1 MSWTPRSLAEQT
13 GRTFVI
19 TGANSGIGLETARE
33 LVARGAT
40 VVLAC
45 RDLARG
51 NQARDQIARGAA
63 GRALVLP
70 LDLTDLDSVAA
81 FSRDLPQ
88 HVPSLNAL
96 VCNAGV
102 MGGDRASTAQGL
114 ERQMGTNHFGH
125 AALVAGLWPLL
136 EPAAGRVV
144 LVSSIVARGGDLTG
158 GSRAGDLTDPQPY
171 RAAAVYARTKQ
182 ANLLYAQELH
192 RRAQAAGSAVSV
204 VACHPGV
211 SATGL
216 LGRQLRDQG
225 KAWLAPLAG
234 PLLRVVAQSA
244 RAGAAPT
251 LRALD
256 HSTPSGAFVG
266 PTRLNQWRGAPEL
279 LEVYPTGA
287 DQAAAARLWELTTE
301 VLGLGVPV

>member
-45 RDLARG
+45 RDLTKG
-51 NQARDQIARGAA
+51 KQARDEIVRGAA
-63 GRALVLP
+63 GNALVLP
-70 LDLTDLDSVAA
+70 LDLTDLDSVTA
-81 FSRDLPQ
+81 FSQDLPN
-88 HVPSLNAL
+88 HVPTLNAL

-102 MGGDRASTAQGL
+102 MGGNQASTAQGL

-125 AALVAGLWPLL
+125 AALIAGLWGQL

-144 LVSSIVARGGDLTG
+144 VVSSIAARGGDLP
-158 GSRAGDLTDPQPY
+158 AGTTRTDLTDPQPY
-171 RAAAVYARTKQ
+171 RAALVYARTKQ

-192 RRAQAAGSAVSV
+192 RRARAAGSAVSV

-211 SATGL
+211 SATKL
-216 LGRQLRDQG
+216 FGRQLRDQG
-225 KAWLAPLAG
+225 KGWLAPFAA
-234 PLLRVVAQSA
+234 PALRVIAQSA
-244 RAGAAPT
+244 TAGASPT
-251 LRALD
+251 LRALH

-266 PTRLNQWRGAPEL
+266 PARLKQWRGSPEL
-279 LEVYPTGA
+279 LEVYPSGA

-301 VLGLGVPV
+301 VLGASVPV

>member
-1 MSWTPRSLAEQT
+1 MSWTSRSLAEQT

-45 RDLARG
+45 RDLTKGR
-51 NQARDQIARGAA
+51 QARDEIVRGAA
-63 GRALVLP
+63 GNALALP

-81 FSRDLPQ
+81 FSQDLPN
-88 HVPSLNAL
+88 HVPTLNAL

-102 MGGDRASTAQGL
+102 MGGNQASTRQGL

-125 AALVAGLWPLL
+125 AALIAGLWGQL
-136 EPAAGRVV
+136 EPTAGRVV
-144 LVSSIVARGGDLTG
+144 LVSSIAARGGDLSSTTT
-158 GSRAGDLTDPQPY
+158 RGDLTDPQPY
-171 RAAAVYARTKQ
+171 QAAQVYARTKQ

-192 RRAQAAGSAVSV
+192 RRARAAGSAVSV

-211 SATGL
+211 SATKL
-216 LGRQLRDQG
+216 FGRQLRDQG
-225 KAWLAPLAG
+225 KGWLAPFAA
-234 PLLRVVAQSA
+234 PALRVIAQSA
-244 RAGAAPT
+244 TAGAGPT
-251 LRALD
+251 LRALH

-266 PTRLNQWRGAPEL
+266 PTRLRQWRGCPEL
-279 LEVYPTGA
+279 LEVYPSGA
-287 DQAAAARLWELTTE
+287 DQAAAARLWALTTE
-301 VLGLGVPV
+301 VLGASVPV